1 MDARIGGA
9 DFLQLSPAS
18 APVRG
23 LASWLAD
30 AVRAAIID
38 GRLPAGAPLPPTR
51 VLADDLGI
59 SRGVIVEAY
68 QRLADEG
75 LVSARRRAGTRVL
88 GLRPANPGQTG
99 ANGSGGRAAG
109 ASGDGPG
116 GRAAGASGDGPGARA
131 DPGASGDGP
140 RGRADPGR
148 LPLRWRGRAEIDLSP
163 GVPDLSGFPRAA
175 WLRAERAVLERA
187 SVADPGYGDPRGSEW
202 LRAELAG
209 WLARTRGCGPT
220 WSRPS
225 TPATWAAPHCPS

>member
-1 MDARIGGA
+1 VDARIGGA

-38 GRLPAGAPLPPTR
+38 RRLPAGAPLPPTR

-88 GLRPANPGQTG
+88 GLRPANPGHTG
-99 ANGSGGRAAG
+99 ADGSRGRAAG

-116 GRAAGASGDGPGARA
+116 GRAG
-131 DPGASGDGP
+131 
-140 RGRADPGR
+140 PGR
-148 LPLRWRGRAEIDLSP
+148 LPLRWLGRAEIDLSP

-187 SVADPGYGDPRGSEW
+187 SVADLGYGDPRGSEW